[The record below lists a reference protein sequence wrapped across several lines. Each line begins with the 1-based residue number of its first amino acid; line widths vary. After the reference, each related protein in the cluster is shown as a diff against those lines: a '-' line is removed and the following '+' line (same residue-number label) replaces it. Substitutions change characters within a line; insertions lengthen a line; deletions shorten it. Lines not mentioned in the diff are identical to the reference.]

1 MNLRALGE
9 ERLIT
14 RLLRGHPVGQG
25 VRVGPGDDCA
35 VTARRGEN
43 VLTLLKTDA
52 VVEGIHFAPEADFRR
67 VGWKALAR
75 AVSDIAAMGGEP
87 EHALITLALPPS
99 LPVRRAKALYAGVY
113 RCARRF
119 GIGIVGGETTRSPD
133 GADGAPGPVFVSV
146 TLTGRVEKAR
156 LVTRSG
162 GKPGDVLFVT
172 GRLGGSLAGKHLDFT
187 PRLEEA
193 RWLCAHYRP
202 RAMMDLSDGLGA
214 DLPRLAR
221 ASGCG
226 FRVEEGEIPL
236 TPGCTLAQAVGD
248 GEDFE
253 LLFALAPRRAG
264 ALERAWP
271 FATLPLTRIGVL
283 TANLRE
289 RRLTTHGY
297 DHFTH
302 SAANR

>member
-9 ERLIT
+9 ERLIA
-14 RLLRGHPVGQG
+14 RLLRGHPVGPG

-35 VTARRGEN
+35 VTARRGER

-52 VVEGIHFAPEADFRR
+52 VVEGIHFTPGADFRR

-87 EHALITLALPPS
+87 EQALITLALPPS
-99 LPVRRAKALYAGVY
+99 LPVRQAEALYAGIY

-119 GIGIVGGETTRSPD
+119 GIGIAGGETTRSPD
-133 GADGAPGPVFVSV
+133 AADGSAGPVFISI
-146 TLTGRVEKAR
+146 TLTGRVEKTH

-162 GKPGDVLFVT
+162 GQPGDVLFVT
-172 GRLGGSLAGKHLDFT
+172 GQLGGSLSGKHLDFT

-193 RWLCAHYRP
+193 RWLCTHYRP

-226 FRVEEGEIPL
+226 FRVEEGALPL
-236 TPGCTLAQAVGD
+236 TPGCTAAQAVGD

-253 LLFALAPRRAG
+253 LLFAMAPRRAR
-264 ALERAWP
+264 ALEHAWP

-289 RRLTTHGY
+289 HRLTTHGY
-297 DHFTH
+297 DHFQLP
-302 SAANR
+302 AGNR